1 MKWQVI
7 ELTNIVKKN
16 KKTIIMIVILLI
28 LVNILNVIAP
38 YFLKQIID
46 KFTTNTIGKS
56 IFVILALYILTRV
69 LIIFVGV
76 IKNIKTNMLSNKM
89 LGELRSEIF
98 NKVLYLR
105 MKEFEEFSSSD
116 IYTRLTVDAENV
128 KTLFSE
134 DIPVILNSL
143 MNIIFMFIVMFIIN
157 IRLAVIGTIII
168 TVFALIEVFIIKKLK
183 NIQKKT
189 AQKRDLQNKE
199 YSETYNKSKLTKFF
213 SLEDKNISKVNK
225 LFKEELRLNYKHIW
239 TDSFSWPT
247 GILIEA
253 IAIYAVLYYA
263 LNIEIGISLGTVYIF
278 LYYIRQCF
286 SPLKELFNQI
296 EDIQTSQ
303 VSLER
308 INKIL
313 AIEEKEDIGKGLNI
327 EELKGNIIFS
337 DVSFAYDKTVILN
350 NVSFEIKSG
359 EKTAL
364 VGKTRKWKV
373 NYY

>member
-98 NKVLYLR
+98 NKVLSLR

-168 TVFALIEVFIIKKLK
+168 TVFALIELFIIKKLK

-199 YSETYNKSKLTKFF
+199 YSETYNK
-213 SLEDKNISKVNK
+213 
-225 LFKEELRLNYKHIW
+225 
-239 TDSFSWPT
+239 
-247 GILIEA
+247 
-253 IAIYAVLYYA
+253 
-263 LNIEIGISLGTVYIF
+263 
-278 LYYIRQCF
+278 
-286 SPLKELFNQI
+286 
-296 EDIQTSQ
+296 
-303 VSLER
+303 
-308 INKIL
+308 
-313 AIEEKEDIGKGLNI
+313 
-327 EELKGNIIFS
+327 
-337 DVSFAYDKTVILN
+337 
-350 NVSFEIKSG
+350 
-359 EKTAL
+359 
-364 VGKTRKWKV
+364 
-373 NYY
+373 